1 MRGKGEKQDKG
12 DKGDKG
18 EELFK
23 GVYATFRIAMSV
35 QVSILNA
42 KTKLKSIASCIIS
55 NIL

>member
-1 MRGKGEKQDKG
+1 MRGKGEKEDSRQG

-42 KTKLKSIASCIIS
+42 KTKLKSIA
-55 NIL
+55 